1 MTVFSKPALI
11 ATIIFA
17 LAVTSSNPAA
27 AKSGGVSH
35 SAATTTTSQA
45 GHVNEHK
52 SRLWKGPIQ
61 KGVAWV
67 KKVCRRSHDPFDDFL
82 TSMDVRYWHKADIA
96 SAPHMSAFGGKADMT
111 FCTANVCF

>member
-45 GHVNEHK
+45 GHVKNMK

-67 KKVCRRSHDPFDDFL
+67 KKVCRRSL
-82 TSMDVRYWHKADIA
+82 TRLTF
-96 SAPHMSAFGGKADMT
+96 PHIHGCPLLAQSGHR
-111 FCTANVCF
+111 